1 MKESFFGTLSVFLF
15 FCFPIFVAAKGVK
28 GSCKRD
34 ALCSC
39 DSCRSEA
46 LRPFVPS
53 GHKFDDLE
61 SAIYL
66 RKYLTASVMKRKTC
80 RIPCLSGKQRRDLS
94 RHWRM
99 ENPFEP
105 ASTEQE
111 QACDRNTL
119 SQDQQD
125 FVQALRHQTVQFI
138 GATMGGFEPSQSPPV
153 VIANMVQEIRSKISE
168 GKKYIVIFP
177 EAFFNDIWLSDRK
190 LPLTTGQVNEIIR
203 LCAPLFLP
211 NVLVAFSFVHQFSR
225 GEKGLPFGLGQWPVP
240 EHLTRPT
247 SHDQFWSGLAMCGHI
262 GDLSEQEKERIM
274 IKRIKSGSHAH
285 VANYIVFYWNDH
297 RLGVYRKGTYYS
309 DVSGINSMPPSSKDT
324 NNRKMASLGSAANVS
339 SSGSV
344 SVEGRLRRRHSW
356 VMDADD
362 YLFRSMSYQN
372 GAGLSGARGSKRF
385 VYEFGDWTVSIVQD
399 SSVRDFAKE
408 LFVGDPNRGIPALI
422 VPLIC
427 GDVVVVHNTMTK
439 DVCHMV
445 YPRLGELKQAQLML
459 IVGNGLSRDA
469 ISAVGREFLTRE
481 QGELREHTRR
491 YVYVDRDGT
500 IEVGS
505 DEIVE
510 QHSFLSQRGDPSSTG
525 TGGLGQA
532 PHVLVA
538 PLGTA

>member
-177 EAFFNDIWLSDRK
+177 GAFFNCIYASESCGI
-190 LPLTTGQVNEIIR
+190 PLTSEEVQDIINHCQR
-203 LCAPLFLP
+203 LASP
-211 NVLVAFSFVHQFSR
+211 NVLVAFSFLHQFSP
-225 GEKGLPFGLGQWPVP
+225 GTAPFPFGTWKIPPQLHHTW
-240 EHLTRPT
+240 L
-247 SHDQFWSGLAMCGHI
+247 DILARIFGVGC
-262 GDLSEQEKERIM
+262 LSADI
-274 IKRIKSGSHAH
+274 
-285 VANYIVFYWNDH
+285 
-297 RLGVYRKGTYYS
+297 
-309 DVSGINSMPPSSKDT
+309 
-324 NNRKMASLGSAANVS
+324 LGS
-339 SSGSV
+339 
-344 SVEGRLRRRHSW
+344 
-356 VMDADD
+356 
-362 YLFRSMSYQN
+362 
-372 GAGLSGARGSKRF
+372 
-385 VYEFGDWTVSIVQD
+385 
-399 SSVRDFAKE
+399 
-408 LFVGDPNRGIPALI
+408 
-422 VPLIC
+422 
-427 GDVVVVHNTMTK
+427 
-439 DVCHMV
+439 
-445 YPRLGELKQAQLML
+445 
-459 IVGNGLSRDA
+459 
-469 ISAVGREFLTRE
+469 
-481 QGELREHTRR
+481 
-491 YVYVDRDGT
+491 
-500 IEVGS
+500 
-505 DEIVE
+505 
-510 QHSFLSQRGDPSSTG
+510 
-525 TGGLGQA
+525 
-532 PHVLVA
+532 
-538 PLGTA
+538 